1 MQQQASLA
9 SRQQLFSLV
18 SFGRCKLT
26 PLFSSNPAPLIG
38 DVHIVL
44 FYCSVSCS
52 PLGSTTVNHLLQSWK
67 KKRSNQAPPYLHGH
81 LICMIYIFAVG
92 FITLDTFLTEAS
104 AYIQTRLIQHF
115 IVVHPERNVTL
126 EQRGGPI
133 NRPSVLTAD
142 SMAKNR
148 KTWFSLYRICSL
160 KNVIKGQ
167 FFLALF
173 TLKECERSLT
183 LSAENFILGMD
194 VLIGD
199 ILRWLYCGSYLNHY
213 PEINLKPYFTSQD
226 KTSRPGP
233 SLILMYDINTWFVS
247 CSADQW

>member
-18 SFGRCKLT
+18 SFGRCMLT

-133 NRPSVLTAD
+133 DRH
-142 SMAKNR
+142 
-148 KTWFSLYRICSL
+148 LYWQLIAWLKIEKHDFLCTGSALSKMWLKVSSFWHCSPW
-160 KNVIKGQ
+160 KNVKGASHCPRKIS
-167 FFLALF
+167 FWEWTF
-173 TLKECERSLT
+173 
-183 LSAENFILGMD
+183 
-194 VLIGD
+194 
-199 ILRWLYCGSYLNHY
+199 W
-213 PEINLKPYFTSQD
+213 
-226 KTSRPGP
+226 
-233 SLILMYDINTWFVS
+233 
-247 CSADQW
+247 

>member
-18 SFGRCKLT
+18 SFGRCMLT

-133 NRPSVLTAD
+133 NRH
-142 SMAKNR
+142 
-148 KTWFSLYRICSL
+148 LYWQLIAWLKMEKHDFLCTGSALSQLWLKVNSFWHCSPW
-160 KNVIKGQ
+160 KNVKGASHCPRKIS
-167 FFLALF
+167 FWEWTF
-173 TLKECERSLT
+173 
-183 LSAENFILGMD
+183 
-194 VLIGD
+194 
-199 ILRWLYCGSYLNHY
+199 W
-213 PEINLKPYFTSQD
+213 
-226 KTSRPGP
+226 
-233 SLILMYDINTWFVS
+233 
-247 CSADQW
+247 

>member
-18 SFGRCKLT
+18 SFGRCMLT

-67 KKRSNQAPPYLHGH
+67 KKGQTRPHPTYMDIWFVWSTYLR
-81 LICMIYIFAVG
+81 VG

-133 NRPSVLTAD
+133 NRH
-142 SMAKNR
+142 
-148 KTWFSLYRICSL
+148 LYWQLIAWLEIEKHDFLCTGSALSQLWLKVSSFWHCSPW
-160 KNVIKGQ
+160 KNVKGASHCPRKIS
-167 FFLALF
+167 FWEWTF
-173 TLKECERSLT
+173 
-183 LSAENFILGMD
+183 
-194 VLIGD
+194 
-199 ILRWLYCGSYLNHY
+199 W
-213 PEINLKPYFTSQD
+213 
-226 KTSRPGP
+226 
-233 SLILMYDINTWFVS
+233 
-247 CSADQW
+247 

>member
-18 SFGRCKLT
+18 SFGRCMLT

-133 NRPSVLTAD
+133 NRH
-142 SMAKNR
+142 
-148 KTWFSLYRICSL
+148 LYWQLIAWLEIEKHDFLCTGSALSKMWLKVSSFWHCSPW
-160 KNVIKGQ
+160 KNVKGASHCPRKIS
-167 FFLALF
+167 FWEWTF
-173 TLKECERSLT
+173 
-183 LSAENFILGMD
+183 
-194 VLIGD
+194 
-199 ILRWLYCGSYLNHY
+199 W
-213 PEINLKPYFTSQD
+213 
-226 KTSRPGP
+226 
-233 SLILMYDINTWFVS
+233 
-247 CSADQW
+247 

>member
-18 SFGRCKLT
+18 SFGPCMLT

-133 NRPSVLTAD
+133 NRH
-142 SMAKNR
+142 
-148 KTWFSLYRICSL
+148 LY
-160 KNVIKGQ
+160 
-167 FFLALF
+167 
-173 TLKECERSLT
+173 
-183 LSAENFILGMD
+183 
-194 VLIGD
+194 
-199 ILRWLYCGSYLNHY
+199 
-213 PEINLKPYFTSQD
+213 
-226 KTSRPGP
+226 
-233 SLILMYDINTWFVS
+233 
-247 CSADQW
+247 

>member
-18 SFGRCKLT
+18 SFGRCMLT

-81 LICMIYIFAVG
+81 LICMIYIFAG
-92 FITLDTFLTEAS
+92 WLHYTGHLPDRSLCIYPDSTHTTFHCSSPREKCHSRTAWRTDQ
-104 AYIQTRLIQHF
+104 QT
-115 IVVHPERNVTL
+115 
-126 EQRGGPI
+126 
-133 NRPSVLTAD
+133 SVLTAD

-160 KNVIKGQ
+160 TAVIKGQ
-167 FFLALF
+167 FFLTLLA
-173 TLKECERSLT
+173 LKECERSLT

-233 SLILMYDINTWFVS
+233 SLILIYDINTWFVS
-247 CSADQW
+247 CSADQC

>member
-18 SFGRCKLT
+18 SFGRSMLT

-67 KKRSNQAPPYLHGH
+67 KKGQTRPHPTYMDIWFVWSTYLR
-81 LICMIYIFAVG
+81 VG

-133 NRPSVLTAD
+133 NRH
-142 SMAKNR
+142 
-148 KTWFSLYRICSL
+148 LYWQLIAWLKIEKHDFLCTGSALSQLWLKVNSFWHCSPW
-160 KNVIKGQ
+160 KNVKGASHCPRKIS
-167 FFLALF
+167 FWEWTF
-173 TLKECERSLT
+173 
-183 LSAENFILGMD
+183 
-194 VLIGD
+194 
-199 ILRWLYCGSYLNHY
+199 W
-213 PEINLKPYFTSQD
+213 
-226 KTSRPGP
+226 
-233 SLILMYDINTWFVS
+233 
-247 CSADQW
+247 

>member
-18 SFGRCKLT
+18 SFGRCMLT

-133 NRPSVLTAD
+133 NRH
-142 SMAKNR
+142 
-148 KTWFSLYRICSL
+148 LYWQLIAWLKIEKHDFLCTGSALSQLWLKVSSFWHCSPW
-160 KNVIKGQ
+160 KNVKGASHCPRKIS
-167 FFLALF
+167 FWEWTF
-173 TLKECERSLT
+173 
-183 LSAENFILGMD
+183 
-194 VLIGD
+194 
-199 ILRWLYCGSYLNHY
+199 W
-213 PEINLKPYFTSQD
+213 
-226 KTSRPGP
+226 
-233 SLILMYDINTWFVS
+233 
-247 CSADQW
+247 

>member
-18 SFGRCKLT
+18 SFGRCMLT

-133 NRPSVLTAD
+133 NRH
-142 SMAKNR
+142 
-148 KTWFSLYRICSL
+148 LYWQLIAWLKMEKHDFLCTGSALSQLWLKVSSFWHCSPW
-160 KNVIKGQ
+160 KNVKGASHCPRKIS
-167 FFLALF
+167 FWEWTF
-173 TLKECERSLT
+173 
-183 LSAENFILGMD
+183 
-194 VLIGD
+194 
-199 ILRWLYCGSYLNHY
+199 W
-213 PEINLKPYFTSQD
+213 
-226 KTSRPGP
+226 
-233 SLILMYDINTWFVS
+233 
-247 CSADQW
+247 

>member
-18 SFGRCKLT
+18 SFGRSMLT

-67 KKRSNQAPPYLHGH
+67 EKGQTRPHPTYMDIWFVWSTYLR
-81 LICMIYIFAVG
+81 VG

-104 AYIQTRLIQHF
+104 AYVQTRLIQHF

-133 NRPSVLTAD
+133 NRHLYWQLIAWLKIEKHDFLCTGSGYFGNGRFDRWHFKVVVLWKWFTPLPR
-142 SMAKNR
+142 NQL
-148 KTWFSLYRICSL
+148 KTLFHFTGQNISSWPVIDL
-160 KNVIKGQ
+160 NV
-167 FFLALF
+167 
-173 TLKECERSLT
+173 R
-183 LSAENFILGMD
+183 LSN
-194 VLIGD
+194 
-199 ILRWLYCGSYLNHY
+199 
-213 PEINLKPYFTSQD
+213 
-226 KTSRPGP
+226 
-233 SLILMYDINTWFVS
+233 
-247 CSADQW
+247 

>member
-133 NRPSVLTAD
+133 DRH
-142 SMAKNR
+142 
-148 KTWFSLYRICSL
+148 LYWQLIAWLEIEKHDFLCTGSALSQLWLKVSSFWHCSPW
-160 KNVIKGQ
+160 KNVKGASHCPRKIS
-167 FFLALF
+167 FWEWTF
-173 TLKECERSLT
+173 
-183 LSAENFILGMD
+183 
-194 VLIGD
+194 
-199 ILRWLYCGSYLNHY
+199 W
-213 PEINLKPYFTSQD
+213 
-226 KTSRPGP
+226 
-233 SLILMYDINTWFVS
+233 
-247 CSADQW
+247 

>member
-18 SFGRCKLT
+18 SFGRCMLT

-133 NRPSVLTAD
+133 NRH
-142 SMAKNR
+142 
-148 KTWFSLYRICSL
+148 LYWQLIAWLKMEKHDFLCTGSALSKMWLKVSSFWHCSPW
-160 KNVIKGQ
+160 KNVKGASHCPRKIS
-167 FFLALF
+167 FWEWTF
-173 TLKECERSLT
+173 
-183 LSAENFILGMD
+183 
-194 VLIGD
+194 
-199 ILRWLYCGSYLNHY
+199 W
-213 PEINLKPYFTSQD
+213 
-226 KTSRPGP
+226 
-233 SLILMYDINTWFVS
+233 
-247 CSADQW
+247 